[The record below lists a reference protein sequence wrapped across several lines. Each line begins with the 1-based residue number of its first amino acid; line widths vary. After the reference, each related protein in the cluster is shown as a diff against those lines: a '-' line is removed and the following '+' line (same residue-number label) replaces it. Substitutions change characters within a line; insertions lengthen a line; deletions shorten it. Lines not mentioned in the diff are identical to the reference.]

1 MVIFHSYVK
10 LPEGIWVN
18 VQLWNRHLYSMS
30 MSYPCQVI
38 AKDLGCSQIY
48 SNMGLSENRI
58 PFSHRVPS
66 QNSIV
71 AYRWWCNYLIKPPPL
86 KKILPIKS
94 HSLQGKSTSQT
105 HPDGSRY
112 LHVCWFWSTT
122 FLDCDPRSLQHDSGT
137 VVHMFKNWQVLRGT
151 FWRRHSIEA
160 AKKNNNP
167 NLDLRNNN
175 ADFSIFS
182 NKNVST
188 SKVQIEPK
196 LPSGKLT

>member
-1 MVIFHSYVK
+1 
-10 LPEGIWVN
+10 
-18 VQLWNRHLYSMS
+18 
-30 MSYPCQVI
+30 
-38 AKDLGCSQIY
+38 
-48 SNMGLSENRI
+48 
-58 PFSHRVPS
+58 
-66 QNSIV
+66 
-71 AYRWWCNYLIKPPPL
+71 
-86 KKILPIKS
+86 
-94 HSLQGKSTSQT
+94 
-105 HPDGSRY
+105 
-112 LHVCWFWSTT
+112 
-122 FLDCDPRSLQHDSGT
+122 
-137 VVHMFKNWQVLRGT
+137 MFKNWQVLRGT